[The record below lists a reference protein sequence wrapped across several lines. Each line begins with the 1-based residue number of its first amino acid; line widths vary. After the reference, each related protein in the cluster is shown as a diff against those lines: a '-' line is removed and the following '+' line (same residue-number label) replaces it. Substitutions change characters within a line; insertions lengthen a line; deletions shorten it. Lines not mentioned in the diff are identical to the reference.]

1 MEFQTRR
8 DKISHRL
15 LRRLLEAG
23 FKRCLRMTSEVYACN
38 VKEKYDMALMGE
50 EALKEVWNMIKG
62 KISEEK
68 QMYKWVFADKNCTMS
83 IFRQMNICNIRVTA
97 KNDLSGFELRLPEG
111 FYPDNEIS
119 DENGISIAINGATS
133 VNISSGKTTSLS
145 YSTSNF
151 LPDESYKM

>member
-1 MEFQTRR
+1 
-8 DKISHRL
+8 
-15 LRRLLEAG
+15 
-23 FKRCLRMTSEVYACN
+23 
-38 VKEKYDMALMGE
+38 MALIGE

-97 KNDLSGFELRLPEG
+97 KNDLSGFELKLPEG

>member
-62 KISEEK
+62 KISEE
-68 QMYKWVFADKNCTMS
+68 
-83 IFRQMNICNIRVTA
+83 
-97 KNDLSGFELRLPEG
+97 
-111 FYPDNEIS
+111 
-119 DENGISIAINGATS
+119 
-133 VNISSGKTTSLS
+133 
-145 YSTSNF
+145 
-151 LPDESYKM
+151 